1 MTDTQPTVFEP
12 EGRAIPFVD
21 EGNGPAVVLLPAE
34 GLGVS
39 YLGTLASTLV
49 EEDFRVLRVGSR
61 RSAGDA
67 DASLTLHDLA
77 QDVVDVMDAVG
88 LTDAWLGGHAFGGAV
103 ARAVSLDHHD
113 HVNGV
118 LLLGVSGAYPAA
130 ADAVAAFPTESRDAD
145 AAAVHSAVRTATTA
159 EEWTALAAGVPVLVI
174 QGTDDTVAPPAAGE
188 ALRAAAPDRVSV
200 VPIDGG
206 GYAFP
211 YTHVGATSWAIE
223 DYLDWD

>member
-39 YLGTLASTLV
+39 YLGMLASTLV
-49 EEDFRVLRVGSR
+49 EEDFRVLRIGSR
-61 RSAGDA
+61 RTSGDA
-67 DASLTLHDLA
+67 ASLTFHDLA

-103 ARAVSLDHHD
+103 ARTVSLDHHD

-118 LLLGVSGAYPAA
+118 LLLGVSDATPAA
-130 ADAVAAFPTESRDAD
+130 ADAVLQFPEEARDAE
-145 AAAVHSAVRTATTA
+145 AAAVHSAVRAGA
-159 EEWTALAAGVPVLVI
+159 AAGEWSALAAGVPVLVI
-174 QGTDDTVAPPAAGE
+174 QGTHDTVAPPAAGE
-188 ALRAAAPDRVSV
+188 ALQAAAPDRVSI
-200 VPIDGG
+200 VPIEGA

-211 YTHVGATSWAIE
+211 LTHVGATSWAIE